1 MTANPKLERL
11 APQRRAVLLSAYARP
26 FEPRKNKLC
35 APRHIDAPGS
45 EAFGSAISLLKA
57 GSLPA
62 PSSATEEHK
71 QEKPP
76 AYPALSQQV
85 IAVERD
91 AMKYPDPLESARRNL
106 LERIERMT
114 NLSPWQA
121 KRLLRARE
129 WLDKG
134 EYRKGED
141 HMAATERPDLYDP
154 DYKKETEI

>member
-1 MTANPKLERL
+1 M
-11 APQRRAVLLSAYARP
+11 
-26 FEPRKNKLC
+26 
-35 APRHIDAPGS
+35 
-45 EAFGSAISLLKA
+45 
-57 GSLPA
+57 
-62 PSSATEEHK
+62 
-71 QEKPP
+71 

-91 AMKYPDPLESARRNL
+91 AMKYPDHLESARRNL
-106 LERIERMT
+106 LERIERMI
-114 NLSPWQA
+114 NPSPWQA

>member
-1 MTANPKLERL
+1 M
-11 APQRRAVLLSAYARP
+11 
-26 FEPRKNKLC
+26 
-35 APRHIDAPGS
+35 
-45 EAFGSAISLLKA
+45 
-57 GSLPA
+57 
-62 PSSATEEHK
+62 
-71 QEKPP
+71 

-91 AMKYPDPLESARRNL
+91 TMKYPDHLESARRNL

-114 NLSPWQA
+114 NPSPWQA
-121 KRLLRARE
+121 KRLVRARE

-154 DYKKETEI
+154 DHKKDQSSESPRGRYR